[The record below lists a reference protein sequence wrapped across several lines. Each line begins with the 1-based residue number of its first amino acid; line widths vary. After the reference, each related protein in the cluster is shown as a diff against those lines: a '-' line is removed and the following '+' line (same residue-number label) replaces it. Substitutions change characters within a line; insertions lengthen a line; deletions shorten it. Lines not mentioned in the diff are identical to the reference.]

1 VNFREQDPFAV
12 PLFSSSIRLFRD
24 LPSRNREGRVRG
36 WRGQGEIR
44 TPGFPLNSWH
54 IGTYA

>member
-1 VNFREQDPFAV
+1 LV
-12 PLFSSSIRLFRD
+12 SSSIRLFRD

-54 IGTYA
+54 IETYA